1 MNQKKTMKFPSN
13 RYQILA
19 VILVILAG
27 GLLLLPKY
35 DKQEG
40 IRSKQLLS
48 HAISTERYIST
59 DQLSHILIS
68 QDPSF
73 ILVDVR
79 DEASYNNYALPNAIN
94 IPLSKLLDEDSLT
107 YLNQDQFDVVF
118 YSNDS
123 FYADQAWMLCNR
135 LGFKNLHV
143 LKGGLNTWYSTIIN
157 PSEPSEAMPEADF
170 KLYATRKAASM
181 YYGVVYPDQNL
192 GAELPTV
199 PTTPKKVITVEKKKK
214 RKAEGGC

>member
-1 MNQKKTMKFPSN
+1 MKFLSN
-13 RYQILA
+13 RYLILGA
-19 VILVILAG
+19 ILIILAG

-35 DKQEG
+35 EKQEG

-48 HAISTERYIST
+48 HAISPERYIST
-59 DQLSHILIS
+59 DDISHKIIS

-79 DEASYNNYALPNAIN
+79 DEESYNNYSLPNAIN

-118 YSNDS
+118 YSNNT
-123 FYADQAWMLCNR
+123 FLADQAWMLCDR

-143 LKGGLNTWYSTIIN
+143 LKGGLNNWYTTIIN
-157 PSEPSEAMPEADF
+157 PSKPNEAMPETEF
-170 KLYATRKAASM
+170 KLYSTRKAASM
-181 YYGVVYPDQNL
+181 YYGVAYPDQNF
-192 GAELPTV
+192 GNDLPTT
-199 PTTPKKVITVEKKKK
+199 PETPKKVVTVEKKKK

>member
-1 MNQKKTMKFPSN
+1 MNQKKTIKFPSN

-48 HAISTERYIST
+48 HAISPERYIST

-79 DEASYNNYALPNAIN
+79 DESSYNSYALPNAIN
-94 IPLSKLLDEDSLT
+94 IPLPKLLDEDSLT

-118 YSNDS
+118 YSNDT
-123 FYADQAWMLCNR
+123 FLADQAWMLCDR

-143 LKGGLNTWYSTIIN
+143 LKGGLNIWYTTIIN
-157 PSEPSEAMPEADF
+157 PTKPNETMPEADF

-181 YYGVVYPDQNL
+181 YYGVAYPDQNL